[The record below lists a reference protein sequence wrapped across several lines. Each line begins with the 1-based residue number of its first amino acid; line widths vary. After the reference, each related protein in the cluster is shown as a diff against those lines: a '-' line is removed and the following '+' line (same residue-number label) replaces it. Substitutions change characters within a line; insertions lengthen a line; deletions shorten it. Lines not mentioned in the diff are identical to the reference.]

1 MNYSKTIK
9 IIRAAIGLSQQDF
22 ASLTEIDPS
31 LVSRIESGQ
40 RSLSV
45 TNLKKI
51 STKLSIPE
59 SLMKLLSSDE
69 TELKGLTKDEYQK
82 MAESLLS
89 LLIKKQNGRK

>member
-9 IIRAAIGLSQQDF
+9 IIRAVRGLSQQDF
-22 ASLTEIDPS
+22 ASVTKIDPS

-45 TNLKKI
+45 ANLKKI

-59 SLMKLLSSDE
+59 SLIKLLSSDE
-69 TELKGLTKDEYQK
+69 TELKGFTKDEYQK

-89 LLIKKQNGRK
+89 LLIKK

>member
-9 IIRAAIGLSQQDF
+9 IIRAARGLSQQDF
-22 ASLTEIDPS
+22 ATLTGIDPS

-40 RSLSV
+40 RPLSV

-59 SLMKLLSSDE
+59 SLIKLLSSEE
-69 TELKGLTKDEYQK
+69 TELKGLTKVEYQK

-89 LLIKKQNGRK
+89 LLIKKQNGGK